1 MGIQEDIKPRMRWW
15 GWGVDGHD
23 KPLKPAAI
31 DILTNVCGMD
41 KDANTPPPNVDDV
54 EVNPSELDED
64 DIAALKAAVGAEFF
78 KDDHYTRVMH
88 TYGRSYPDLLRL
100 RLGKCEIAPD
110 GVVYPGNEEE
120 VAAVIKVC
128 EERKI
133 ALIPF
138 GGGTS
143 VAGGVEAVRGGFK
156 KAISLSTLR
165 MNKIVKIDKEAM
177 TVTVQP
183 GVFGP
188 DLEEEL
194 GKHGVTV
201 GHFPQSFEFST
212 VGGWVSCRSSGQ
224 ESSGYGRIDKNTIG
238 LRVVTPKGVMD
249 IRNLPSTAAGPDPRQ
264 FFLGSE
270 GVMGIITEAT
280 IQIHNKPE
288 VMLFDSYFFGSFEEG
303 IEVFRELKQNNDLP
317 HLARI
322 SNEKETDFGIKQLG
336 GGKLGETL
344 SRYLAFRGKK
354 TPCMAVFGFGGTKME
369 ARKQREAL
377 NLKLMGKGGVR
388 LGSTAG
394 NMWVKERF
402 TSPYL
407 RDVMMTKDIAVDTL
421 ETCTTW
427 DNAYAL
433 HNQIVKDMEA
443 AGEKHGTPLFLFCH
457 VSHTYQS
464 GCSLYFTYFMKE
476 KKGEE
481 LQQWSDVK
489 DAATMAMENYGGTC
503 THHHG
508 VGQDHAPGL
517 LVENGDLWIEFL
529 RNAKEFYDPAGILNP
544 CKLQDGPTSLR
555 ARYEA
560 DDPLVK

>member
-23 KPLKPAAI
+23 KPIKPAAV
-31 DILTNVCGMD
+31 DILTDVCGMN
-41 KDANTPPPNVDDV
+41 KDANTPPPNVDDIK
-54 EVNPSELDED
+54 VNPSALNAE
-64 DIAALKAAVGAEFF
+64 DIAALKEVVGEEFF
-78 KDDHYTRVMH
+78 KDDHYTRIMH

-100 RLGKCEIAPD
+100 RLGVVDIAPD
-110 GVVYPGNEEE
+110 AIVYPGTEEE
-120 VAAVIKVC
+120 VAKLIKVC
-128 EERKI
+128 EDREI
-133 ALIPF
+133 AIIPF

-143 VAGGVEAVRGGFK
+143 VAGGVEAQRGGFK
-156 KAISLSTLR
+156 KAISVSTLR
-165 MNKIVKIDKEAM
+165 FNKIKEINKEAM
-177 TVTVQP
+177 TVTVEP

-224 ESSGYGRIDKNTIG
+224 ESSGYGRIDKNVVG
-238 LRVVTPKGVMD
+238 MRVVTPRGLLDLRDM
-249 IRNLPSTAAGPDPRQ
+249 PSSAAGPNPRE

-270 GVMGIITEAT
+270 GVMGIITEVT

-288 VMLFDSYFFGSFEEG
+288 TMVFDSYFFPSFEEG
-303 IEVFRELKQNNDLP
+303 IEVFRELKQQDALP
-317 HLARI
+317 HMARL

-344 SRYLAFRGKK
+344 TKYLNFRGQK
-354 TPCMAVFGFGGTKME
+354 TPCMAVFAFGGSPVE
-369 ARKQREAL
+369 ARAAREAF
-377 NLKLMGKGGVR
+377 NLKLIGKGGVR
-388 LGSTAG
+388 LGPTAG
-394 NMWVKERF
+394 MMWVKERF

-427 DNAYAL
+427 DNAMNL
-433 HNQIVKDMEA
+433 HDKITQAMES
-443 AGEKHGTPLFLFCH
+443 AGNAHGTPLFLFCH

-464 GCSLYFTYFMKE
+464 GCSLYFTYFMNE

-489 DAATMAMENYGGTC
+489 DAATSAMENYGGTC

-529 RNAKEFYDPAGILNP
+529 RAAKKFYDPKGILNP
-544 CKLQDGPTSLR
+544 CKLQDGPATLR
-555 ARYEA
+555 SRYEE
-560 DDPLVK
+560 DDPLAK

>member
-15 GWGVDGHD
+15 GWGVDGND
-23 KPLKPAAI
+23 KPIKPAAVK
-31 DILTNVCGMD
+31 ILTEYCGMD
-41 KDANTPPPNVDDV
+41 KDANTPPPNIDDV
-54 EVNPSELDED
+54 KVNPSALDAD
-64 DIAALKAAVGAEFF
+64 DIAALKEVVGAEFF

-88 TYGRSYPDLLRL
+88 SYGRSYPDLLRL
-100 RLGKCEIAPD
+100 RLGVIEIAPD
-110 GVVYPGNEEE
+110 AIVYPGTEEE
-120 VAAVIKVC
+120 IAAVIKVC
-128 EERKI
+128 EERDI
-133 ALIPF
+133 AIIPF

-143 VAGGVEAVRGGFK
+143 VAGGVEAVRGGFE

-165 MNKIVKIDKEAM
+165 FNKIKEINKDSM

-224 ESSGYGRIDKNTIG
+224 ESSGYGRIDKNVIG
-238 LRVVTPKGVMD
+238 LRIVTPKGVMELRD
-249 IRNLPSTAAGPDPRQ
+249 MPSSAAGPDPRQ

-280 IQIHNKPE
+280 IQIHHKPE
-288 VMLFDSYFFGSFEEG
+288 VMVFDSYFFNSFEEG
-303 IEVFRELKQNNDLP
+303 IEVFRELKQKNQLP
-317 HLARI
+317 HLARL
-322 SNEKETDFGIKQLG
+322 SNEKETWFGIEQLG

-344 SRYLAFRGKK
+344 TKYLNFRGIN
-354 TPCMAVFGFGGTKME
+354 TPCMAVFGFGGGQVE
-369 ARKQREAL
+369 ARAEREAL
-377 NLKLMGKGGVR
+377 NLKMIGKNCVR
-388 LGSTAG
+388 LGPTAG
-394 NMWVKERF
+394 NIWVKERF

-427 DNAYAL
+427 DNAVNL
-433 HNQIVKDMEA
+433 HSKIVHDMEA
-443 AGEKHGTPLFLFCH
+443 AGNAHGTPLFLFCH

-464 GCSLYFTYFMKE
+464 GCSLYFTYFMNE

-481 LQQWSDVK
+481 MQQWSDVK
-489 DAATMAMENYGGTC
+489 DAATMAMEHNGGTC

-517 LVENGDLWIEFL
+517 LIENGDLWIEFL
-529 RNAKEFYDPAGILNP
+529 RAAKKFYDPKGILNP
-544 CKLQDGPTSLR
+544 AKLQDGPVSLR
-555 ARYEA
+555 ARYEE
-560 DDPLVK
+560 DDPLVR